1 MSIRIVSVPPA
12 VLFQSCLEHQ
22 IGVLLDWHRVMH
34 EIEYLVKGF
43 LRVVLESNVMPCILG
58 DQLSKSRELAPKN
71 SFRAC
76 SVDRSLLALTMS
88 RRPLRSRRDEMHPP
102 KPPCWIGR

>member
-1 MSIRIVSVPPA
+1 MFS
-12 VLFQSCLEHQ
+12 LERQ

-58 DQLSKSRELAPKN
+58 DQLSKSRELTPKN

-76 SVDRSLLALTMS
+76 SVAC
-88 RRPLRSRRDEMHPP
+88 LR
-102 KPPCWIGR
+102 

>member
-1 MSIRIVSVPPA
+1 MSIRIASVPPA

-76 SVDRSLLALTMS
+76 SVAC
-88 RRPLRSRRDEMHPP
+88 LR
-102 KPPCWIGR
+102 